1 MKNKSIQIKK
11 LNSQL
16 NPILIDEIGKKKSI
30 KKRKKNESIRL
41 TRDLDH
47 ETWTTQ

>member
-1 MKNKSIQIKK
+1 MK
-11 LNSQL
+11 L
-16 NPILIDEIGKKKSI
+16 EKKSI

>member
-1 MKNKSIQIKK
+1 MKP
-11 LNSQL
+11 NSQL
-16 NPILIDEIGKKKSI
+16 NTILIDEIEKKISL

-47 ETWTTQ
+47 NETNITS

>member
-16 NPILIDEIGKKKSI
+16 NQILIDEIGKKNQL
-30 KKRKKNESIRL
+30 KKEKK
-41 TRDLDH
+41 
-47 ETWTTQ
+47 

>member
-30 KKRKKNESIRL
+30 KKKEKISQL
-41 TRDLDH
+41 G
-47 ETWTTQ
+47 